1 METHQGRPTLREDI
15 FDGLSLIQ
23 DYVLPFESME
33 GFLIRHNKLIRSDDD
48 MEGRV
53 GGSSEFFVVEE
64 FSNHLPLLQIP
75 PIWQHSQAWR
85 ELLKLLLPIEE
96 SRARRDNQKRAID
109 AFVLT
114 DVTQQGDGLD
124 SLPQSH
130 LVCEYSIN
138 GLLV

>member
-1 METHQGRPTLREDI
+1 
-15 FDGLSLIQ
+15 
-23 DYVLPFESME
+23 ME